1 MIKRR
6 GESAGVGYVYGMG
19 RYRAV
24 VASKVDDVVVEVDD
38 VGVVACGF
46 RRGAAV
52 ELLGAS
58 LLLDQAIAELD
69 EYFAG
74 DRQQFTVPI
83 VWDVMSPFQRSVL
96 QACAAIPFAESRT
109 YGELADEVGAA
120 RPEGPRAVGQSLRF
134 NPVGIIVPCHRVVGS
149 GGQLVGYAGGPDT
162 GGDVRLKQA
171 LLDHERRV
179 AGVTL
184 F

>member
-1 MIKRR
+1 
-6 GESAGVGYVYGMG
+6 MG

-24 VASKVDDVVVEVDD
+24 VTSAVDDVVVEVND
-38 VGVVACGF
+38 VGVIACGF

-52 ELLGAS
+52 ERDGAS
-58 LLLDQAIAELD
+58 TLLDQVVAELG

-74 DRQQFTVPI
+74 DRKQFTVPV
-83 VWDVMSPFQRSVL
+83 VWDAMSAFQRSVL

-109 YGELADEVGAA
+109 YGELADEVGTE
-120 RPEGPRAVGQSLRF
+120 RPEGPRAVGQALRH
-134 NPVGIIVPCHRVVGS
+134 NPVGIVVPCHRVVGS

-171 LLDHERRV
+171 LLEHERRV
-179 AGVTL
+179 AGLTL